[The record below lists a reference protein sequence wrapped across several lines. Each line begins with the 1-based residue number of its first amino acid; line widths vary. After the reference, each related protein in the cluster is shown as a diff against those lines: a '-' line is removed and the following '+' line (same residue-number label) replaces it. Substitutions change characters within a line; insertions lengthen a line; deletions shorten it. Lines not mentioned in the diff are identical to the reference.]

1 MPRKF
6 IVFMLAFCFIVSTLC
21 GIFYVA
27 SQAEVQLT
35 PMGEMSEKS
44 NVWIH
49 AGDHFLWTIAEE

>member
-35 PMGEMSEKS
+35 PVREMSEKS

-49 AGDHFLWTIAEE
+49 AGENFMWTAKE